1 MNQYNPQYPQQP
13 QQPMM
18 QQPQQQY
25 QQPVAQPPAAA
36 QAAQKD
42 YGSEVV
48 VDGRIVWGDLNLKEK
63 KNFHTKQTEIDTK
76 TGKTVM
82 EIAFGIAV
90 PKVNPSMPEAMKANF
105 DNVWKAIHTEGGK
118 CGFQHPNPKF
128 AWKFVDGDLPK
139 DDGSAQPEHFK
150 GCIVLTCVTR
160 IPLNFFKRVVGQD
173 GSVIHQQLTAGD
185 FKTGDYVRV
194 NINIK
199 GHTGVNPGLYMNPN
213 GVLFLAPGDAIA
225 SASASPSQMF
235 GSTPFAIPEN
245 IMNNQQPQYA
255 PQGQAPIG
263 NFQQPQQPYG
273 QPQYQQPQA
282 PVMPNANVL
291 PPQMQQHVQQP
302 QYPQQPQQG
311 YAQPMAPQ
319 QPHNP
324 YGYQGQ

>member
-1 MNQYNPQYPQQP
+1 
-13 QQPMM
+13 
-18 QQPQQQY
+18 
-25 QQPVAQPPAAA
+25 
-36 QAAQKD
+36 
-42 YGSEVV
+42 
-48 VDGRIVWGDLNLKEK
+48 
-63 KNFHTKQTEIDTK
+63 
-76 TGKTVM
+76 M

-90 PKVNPSMPEAMKANF
+90 PKVNPQMNEAMKANF
-105 DNVWKAIHTEGGK
+105 DNIWRAIHTEGGK
-118 CGFQHPNPKF
+118 CGFQYPNPKF

-160 IPLNFFKRVVGQD
+160 IPLTFFKRVNGQD
-173 GSVIHQQLTAGD
+173 GSIIHQQLTADD

-213 GVLFLAPGDAIA
+213 GVLFLAPGEAIA

-235 GSTPFAIPEN
+235 GSAPFAIPEN
-245 IMNNQQPQYA
+245 IMNAQPAYA

-273 QPQYQQPQA
+273 QPAYAPQA

-291 PPQMQQHVQQP
+291 PPQMQQHVQPGNYHPAIQNNIA
-302 QYPQQPQQG
+302 PQQPQQG
-311 YAQPMAPQ
+311 Y
-319 QPHNP
+319 P
-324 YGYQGQ
+324 YGFNSGMPSGTQGQ

>member
-1 MNQYNPQYPQQP
+1 MNQFNPQYPQQ
-13 QQPMM
+13 MM
-18 QQPQQQY
+18 QQPQQGY
-25 QQPVAQPPAAA
+25 AQQPQQQFAPQVQQPMQAP
-36 QAAQKD
+36 AAQKD
-42 YGSEVV
+42 YGSEVI
-48 VDGRIVWGDLNLKEK
+48 VDGRIVWGDLTLKEK
-63 KNFHTKQTEIDTK
+63 KNFKTKAVEIDPK

-90 PKVNPSMPEAMKANF
+90 PKVNPQMPDAMKANF
-105 DNVWKAIHTEGGK
+105 DNVWRAIHTEGGK
-118 CGFQHPNPKF
+118 CGFQHPNDKF

-160 IPLNFFKRVVGQD
+160 IPLTFFKRVQQAD
-173 GSVIHQQLTAGD
+173 GSVIHQQLTAAD
-185 FKTGDYVRV
+185 FKAGDYVRV

-213 GVLFLAPGDAIA
+213 GVLFLAPGEAIA
-225 SASASPSQMF
+225 SASASPTQMF

-245 IMNNQQPQYA
+245 IMNNQQQFAPQMQQQQYA
-255 PQGQAPIG
+255 
-263 NFQQPQQPYG
+263 QQPMQQ
-273 QPQYQQPQA
+273 QYQQPA

-302 QYPQQPQQG
+302 QYPQQG
-311 YAQPMAPQ
+311 YAQQPVAQPPQ
-319 QPHNP
+319 GFMPPTNP